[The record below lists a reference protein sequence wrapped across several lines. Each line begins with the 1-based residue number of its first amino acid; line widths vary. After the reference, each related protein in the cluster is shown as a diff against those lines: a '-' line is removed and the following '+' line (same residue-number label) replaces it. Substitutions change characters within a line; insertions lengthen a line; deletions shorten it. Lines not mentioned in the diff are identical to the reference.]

1 MPLNSKRLPS
11 LLWLIV
17 LLLSC
22 IALRFLSLS
31 LYPLMDTT
39 EARYAEMARI
49 MVETGNWITPMF
61 DYNIPFWG
69 KPPMF
74 AWLSSVGFSLFGI
87 TEFAARIPHL
97 FVSIMMLW
105 LVYFFAKTHFNAKR
119 MGLFAA
125 AILASSFSFLTIS
138 GAVTADT
145 ALAFSITLSMI
156 SFWFAWNKR
165 HPIWGYL
172 FFIGL
177 AVGMLSKGPLALVL
191 VGISLTLWLAAHHR
205 WKQLW
210 NRLPWGY
217 GCLLFLII
225 TVPWYAIAEYR
236 TPGFLDYFIVGEHI
250 KRFVIGGWQGDL
262 YGTAHEKVRGTI
274 WLYGIVA
281 MLPWTPLLF
290 IQWIRLFRSDQDS
303 QEAISGLGSFLL
315 YWMLAPLLLFTF
327 AGNILLTYMMPALPA
342 AALLIV
348 HYHHHKALPKW
359 LYNLGWVTPIL
370 IFSFIGALHFH
381 YGDMRSEARLMAQWQ
396 QQTESNHDDLFYLR
410 TRPFSAE
417 FYSSGKALQRSGDIE
432 SWLPKQKK
440 PFFIVEEKDR
450 KAVYTNWSCSKR
462 AQTTKKSLL
471 HCEPSSK
478 ALSN

>member
-1 MPLNSKRLPS
+1 MPRNTNALPS
-11 LLWLIV
+11 SKS
-17 LLLSC
+17 LLLLLGC
-22 IALRFLSLS
+22 VVIRLLSLS

-39 EARYAEMARI
+39 EARYGEMARI
-49 MVETGNWITPMF
+49 MVETGNWVTPMF
-61 DYNIPFWG
+61 DYNVPFWG

-74 AWLSSVGFSLFGI
+74 TWLSSVGFSLFGI
-87 TEFAARIPHL
+87 TELAARLPHL
-97 FVSIMMLW
+97 LVGLGVLW
-105 LVYFFAKTHFNAKR
+105 LTYLLAKTHFQSRR
-119 MGLFAA
+119 MGLFSASV
-125 AILASSFSFLTIS
+125 LASTFSFILIS
-138 GAVTADT
+138 GAVTTDT
-145 ALAFSITLSMI
+145 ALTFSITLSMV
-156 SFWFAWNKR
+156 SFWFAWNKK

-172 FFIGL
+172 FFVGL
-177 AVGMLSKGPLALVL
+177 ALGMLSKGPLALVL
-191 VGISLTLWLAAHHR
+191 VGISLTLWLLPNAR
-205 WKQLW
+205 WKKLW
-210 NRLPWGY
+210 QALPWGY
-217 GCLLFLII
+217 GSLLFLLIAL
-225 TVPWYAIAEYR
+225 PWYALAEYR

-290 IQWIRLFRSDQDS
+290 IQWVRLFRRDQDS
-303 QEAISGLGSFLL
+303 QEATSELGSFLL

-359 LYNLGWVTPIL
+359 LYNLGWITPIL
-370 IFSFIGALHFH
+370 MFCFIGALHFH
-381 YGDMRSEARLMAQWQ
+381 YSYMRSEARLMTLWQ
-396 QQTESNHDDLFYLR
+396 QQAESNHDDLFYLR

-440 PFFIVEEKDR
+440 SFFIVEERDR

-462 AQTTKKSLL
+462 AQTTKKNLL